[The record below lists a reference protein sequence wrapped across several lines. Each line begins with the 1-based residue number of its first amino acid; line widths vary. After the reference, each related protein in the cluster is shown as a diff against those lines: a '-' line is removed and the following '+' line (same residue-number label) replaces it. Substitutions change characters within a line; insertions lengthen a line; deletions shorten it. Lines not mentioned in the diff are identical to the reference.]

1 MNPGWREGRFQ
12 RIPPADDLQ
21 IRMKN
26 DAAQAGIQDAAAKI
40 RVRLGAVIAGI
51 ETAEPPENIRA
62 DQQEGSGSRIHR
74 HGHLH
79 IVIGKGVGL
88 IPLAEDA
95 AEAVEHGAQHGTDGK
110 LPAGEEQFLALLGE
124 KAGRE
129 DGDVGMG
136 IHIHD
141 HLAQEARMKGYIRI
155 QQEMIA
161 ALEMG
166 QDRVM
171 RAGKAHVL
179 LLGQNNQPR
188 EGPFQPLRRH
198 LLRRVVAE
206 KDGHLQIRIL
216 NAAEGVIH
224 LVPAAA
230 YYKTG
235 GKDRRHEEEPPFPAV
250 SVICSPYFTGKRGL
264 CKGKRRLWKESHW
277 QKALFDDILGR
288 YGGKA
293 ADLKGKKVLKLSKF
307 AVFVD
312 LENCGAKVP
321 TLKSILE
328 KVKIRGDIL
337 LGKVYGY
344 TDKFDDLK
352 EVLLSNT
359 FTVVP
364 SLRYGISQK
373 NNADIQLVID
383 ALQVAYENELIDS
396 FCIVS
401 GDSDYVPLVG
411 RLKSMGKFVL
421 GISRSEA
428 ASNIFINAC
437 NEFQFLESVGKR
449 NVEKPRKQ
457 KTGITNEEMADE
469 SELNKLLTTVLEEQT
484 DRDEIYAS
492 ELKGTLLRLRP
503 DFNEK
508 AYGCATFYKLL
519 MKLANRFG
527 DLRVHNDNFDVMV
540 GLSNSGDNTEAIPQ
554 LTRENWKEAFAA
566 QIKAYKEGGF
576 ERVNPSILKADIITA
591 YPDFNERAIGFKRFS
606 DVMKQLEKD
615 GLVIVEMDEQNTM
628 LIKLL

>member
-1 MNPGWREGRFQ
+1 
-12 RIPPADDLQ
+12 
-21 IRMKN
+21 MK
-26 DAAQAGIQDAAAKI
+26 
-40 RVRLGAVIAGI
+40 R
-51 ETAEPPENIRA
+51 
-62 DQQEGSGSRIHR
+62 
-74 HGHLH
+74 
-79 IVIGKGVGL
+79 
-88 IPLAEDA
+88 
-95 AEAVEHGAQHGTDGK
+95 
-110 LPAGEEQFLALLGE
+110 
-124 KAGRE
+124 
-129 DGDVGMG
+129 
-136 IHIHD
+136 
-141 HLAQEARMKGYIRI
+141 
-155 QQEMIA
+155 
-161 ALEMG
+161 
-166 QDRVM
+166 
-171 RAGKAHVL
+171 
-179 LLGQNNQPR
+179 
-188 EGPFQPLRRH
+188 
-198 LLRRVVAE
+198 
-206 KDGHLQIRIL
+206 
-216 NAAEGVIH
+216 
-224 LVPAAA
+224 
-230 YYKTG
+230 
-235 GKDRRHEEEPPFPAV
+235 
-250 SVICSPYFTGKRGL
+250 
-264 CKGKRRLWKESHW
+264 
-277 QKALFDDILGR
+277 
-288 YGGKA
+288 
-293 ADLKGKKVLKLSKF
+293 KKVLFLSKF

-373 NNADIQLVID
+373 NNADIQLVIH

-457 KTGITNEEMADE
+457 KASMNNEEADE
-469 SELNKLLTTVLEEQT
+469 SELNKLLTTVLEEQ

-519 MKLANRFG
+519 MKLATRFG
-527 DLRVHNDNFDVMV
+527 DLSVHNDNFDVMV
-540 GLSNSGDNTEAIPQ
+540 GLTNTPDSGESIPQ
-554 LTRENWKEAFAA
+554 LTRDNWKEAFAA
-566 QIKAYKEGGF
+566 QIRAYKEGGF
-576 ERVNPSILKADIITA
+576 DRVNPSILKADIITA
-591 YPDFNERAIGFKRFS
+591 YPDFNERSIGFKRFS

-615 GLVIVEMDEQNTM
+615 GLVIVEMDEQKTM